1 VKEVILVIKKLWI
14 HTLSRTE
21 YSKLRKDKELVLLYI
36 YIR

>member
-1 VKEVILVIKKLWI
+1 MKEVIPVIKKLWI